1 MGYSD
6 ELYKLVLQN
15 MEIVHEAPKVIE
27 ELDNELVVAFRDIL
41 EQTFKEKQGWQF
53 DFDYEEGEYW
63 IAPQEWL
70 DEDGNRMAHYSLDW
84 LGEEDM
90 EWVKLA
96 TFNESSL
103 ILMFTFEKDKFNMNV
118 KMLQAK
124 LESFYSSNKILQD
137 ANFVYNNKK
146 KGILLS
152 FKLNPKELA
161 EEYPNFDNSLVPFKN
176 TLEEILKVN
185 GEFEKF
191 VNSLK

>member
-6 ELYKLVLQN
+6 ELCKLVLQN

-27 ELDNELVVAFRDIL
+27 ELDNELIAAFRDVL
-41 EQTFKEKQGWQF
+41 EQTFKEKHGWKF

-63 IAPQEWL
+63 FAPQEWL
-70 DEDGNRMAHYSLDW
+70 DEEDSLIAFYFLDC
-84 LGEEDM
+84 LGDEDI
-90 EWVKLA
+90 EWIKNA
-96 TFNESSL
+96 TFNDSSL
-103 ILMFTFEKDKFNMNV
+103 ALVFSIDKDKFNMNV

-124 LESFYSSNKILQD
+124 LDAFYSSSKILQD
-137 ANFVYNNKK
+137 ANFTYHSKK

-161 EEYPNFDNSLVPFKN
+161 EEYPNFDNSLDPFKN
-176 TLEEILKVN
+176 TLANILKVH